1 MLQKVCTFFGRYMA
15 FIILG
20 VAVLALALPK
30 CALWIQTSW
39 INYLLMVVMF
49 GMGLTLHPADFLLI
63 LKRPKDIL
71 FGVAAQFIIMPLL
84 ALALGKLFNL
94 ETALLVGVVLVGTC
108 PGGTASNVITYLAK
122 GDVALSVGMTSVNTL
137 LAPILTPTITYL
149 LLQKSVTVD
158 IKTMF
163 LSIITVVIVPIGLGL
178 IINHFWGKLTKRF
191 SEALPVISVI
201 SIATIIAAIIAH
213 NAEQILN
220 TGLILFLVVI
230 LHNLFGFGAGYLLA
244 RLLKLPAAKQRAFS
258 IEVGMQNSGLATSL
272 AKTAFPDLAMATV
285 PGALF
290 SVWHNLSGG
299 LLAYFFSRGEKKL

>member
-1 MLQKVCTFFGRYMA
+1 MLHTLSTFFGKYMP

-20 VAVLALALPK
+20 VALAALFFPQT
-30 CALWIQTSW
+30 ALWIQLAW
-39 INYLLMVVMF
+39 INPLLMAVMF
-49 GMGLTLHPADFLLI
+49 GMGLTLHPADFILV

-71 FGVAAQFIIMPLL
+71 FGVMAQFVIMPLL
-84 ALALGKLFNL
+84 ALLLGKLFQL
-94 ETALLVGVVLVGTC
+94 DTALLVGVILVGTC

-137 LAPILTPTITYL
+137 LAPLLTPTITYL
-149 LLQKSVTVD
+149 LLQQSVTVD
-158 IKTMF
+158 ISTMF

-178 IINHFWGKLTKRF
+178 IINRFLGNVTKRF
-191 SEALPVISVI
+191 ADALPVISVL

-213 NAEQILN
+213 NAAQILRA
-220 TGLILFLVVI
+220 GAVLFLVVI
-230 LHNLFGFGAGYLLA
+230 LHNLLGFGAGYLLA
-244 RLLKLPAAKQRAFS
+244 RLLRLPSAKQRAFS

-272 AKTAFPDLAMATV
+272 AKTAFPDLSMATV

-299 LLAYFFSRGEKKL
+299 LLAYFFSRGEKEL

>member
-1 MLQKVCTFFGRYMA
+1 MLQKISAFFGRYMA

-49 GMGLTLHPADFLLI
+49 GMGLTLHPADFILI

-84 ALALGKLFNL
+84 ALALGKLFQL

-158 IKTMF
+158 IQTMF

-178 IINHFWGKLTKRF
+178 IINHFWGKQTKRF
-191 SEALPVISVI
+191 ADALPVISVI

-213 NAEQILN
+213 NAEQILK

-272 AKTAFPDLAMATV
+272 AKTAFPDLSMTTV

-299 LLAYFFSRGEKKL
+299 LLAYFFSREEKK